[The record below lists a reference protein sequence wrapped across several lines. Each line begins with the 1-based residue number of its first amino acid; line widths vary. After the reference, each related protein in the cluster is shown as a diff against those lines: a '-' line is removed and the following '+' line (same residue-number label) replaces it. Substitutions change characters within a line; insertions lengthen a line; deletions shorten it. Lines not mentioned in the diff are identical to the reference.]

1 GIILEWIAPPLILG
15 SPAGF
20 LFVTIWMLAG
30 VLQRIPREE
39 ALLLEGLGQS
49 YRDYMRRTRRLVPGV
64 W

>member
-1 GIILEWIAPPLILG
+1 MG

-20 LFVTIWMLAG
+20 LFTSLWIIVG

-39 ALLLEGLGQS
+39 ALMVEGLGEK
-49 YRDYMRRTRRLVPGV
+49 YRAYMGRTKRLIPGV